1 MDHFKADVWF
11 SPAAVVADSD
21 AVQASDGEGTEG
33 QSDKDDVKHSELCR
47 KHENNYFTQ
56 KKTHRNFINWVKLNS
71 ESTARLKR

>member
-1 MDHFKADVWF
+1 MDHFKAHVWF

-33 QSDKDDVKHSELCR
+33 QSDEDDVKHSELCR

-56 KKTHRNFINWVKLNS
+56 KKHTETSLTRSNLTLKVL
-71 ESTARLKR
+71 RLKC